1 GDIHLLCVP
10 MQAFDILVFF
20 GANYAAHAATVRAYP
35 GESAFN
41 FGWGVVAAVLLPTSG
56 MVRGSSSI
64 LRARFGS
71 SRHPS
76 PLELATR
83 CGALCMVV
91 RTKHWRPIPGDR
103 LTQVA
108 VTKRGPRR
116 AYQELDDKPRPWAM
130 VLNSHHTETSSNSTR
145 TCTIAMPRTYIPR
158 WLKNHVGG
166 LVLPDTITVTTGD
179 RKINGHQT
187 LPEGYDFAFVPS
199 NAKVVPLADGDRP
212 TVPPPQISV
221 AKSLVALGQAGYAF
235 FTLYTAR
242 GDQIT
247 RYGYSAPGLSV
258 LPYAFMSMV
267 NLVAAIL
274 SPDYPELYLVQ
285 SDTLLEASGRPGANF
300 EGVVGKLL
308 S

>member
-20 GANYAAHAATVRAYP
+20 GANYVAHAATVRAYP
-35 GESAFN
+35 GESVFN

-56 MVRGSSSI
+56 MFRGSSSI

-108 VTKRGPRR
+108 NLMYHDRLS
-116 AYQELDDKPRPWAM
+116 E
-130 VLNSHHTETSSNSTR
+130 VLNSHHTETSSISTR

-158 WLKNHVGG
+158 WLKNDVGG

-258 LPYAFMSMV
+258 LPYAFMSMI

-285 SDTLLEASGRPGANF
+285 SDTLLEASARPGANF
-300 EGVVGKLL
+300 EGVVGKL
-308 S
+308 